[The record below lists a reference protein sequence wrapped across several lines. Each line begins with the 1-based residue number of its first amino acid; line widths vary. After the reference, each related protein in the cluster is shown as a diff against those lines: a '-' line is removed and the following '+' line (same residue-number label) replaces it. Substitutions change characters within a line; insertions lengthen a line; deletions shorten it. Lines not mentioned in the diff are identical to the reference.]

1 MANYPS
7 TYIPMEVLES
17 ARANSI
23 IDNFLTP
30 KLLRFRQIEVSDEP
44 LRLDTDRKTW
54 LFGFGNVLESAPI
67 KIIRAGEKMM
77 PNTFALD
84 AEFGKLTFDDV
95 NAGFQ
100 IVSGED
106 LIDTVDAIGNPLIDV
121 TASYSFDYFP
131 AEVLHGFLMSSCNII
146 NSAGQDSSPTY
157 YTLENCPE
165 YWFGVITDLAFAQCM
180 ERLLLD
186 YDLWKGRLIFAIGA
200 DMLLEGQ
207 GGDIV
212 SQLTTLKQNAED
224 RAYKTIDNSVF
235 KAGGRL
241 LAYPT
246 NYYWRAV
253 SGIGTSGAMNTNMGG
268 RLRGWKINRLGR

>member
-1 MANYPS
+1 MN
-7 TYIPMEVLES
+7 VLSSE
-17 ARANSI
+17 RANAL
-23 IDNFLTP
+23 IDDFLTP
-30 KLLRFRQIEVSDEP
+30 KLLRFRQIEVNDEP
-44 LRLDTDRKTW
+44 LKLDSDRKTW
-54 LFGFGNVLESAPI
+54 LFAFGNVLETAPLRI
-67 KIIRAGEKMM
+67 VRANEKMM
-77 PNTFALD
+77 PDSFEID
-84 AEFGKLTFDDV
+84 PQMGKLTFPDV
-95 NAGFQ
+95 NSSFQ
-100 IVSGED
+100 IISGND

-121 TASYSFDYFP
+121 SASYSFDYFP
-131 AEVLHGFLMSSCNII
+131 AEVLYGFLVSSINTI

-157 YTLENCPE
+157 YTIENCPD
-165 YWFGVITDLAFAQCM
+165 YWAGVIVDLAFAQCM

-212 SQLTTLKQNAED
+212 SQLSTLKQNAED
-224 RAYKTIDNSVF
+224 RAYKTIDNPVF

-253 SGIGTSGAMNTNMGG
+253 SGVGTSGTMNVGG
-268 RLRGWKINRLGR
+268 RLRGWRVNRLGR